1 MLPVVEILG
10 NTEFLAGEG
19 FWSAAFA
26 ASGSGCHKACCCPL
40 PDQVS
45 LKLRKRAKDMEDQ
58 LATTGDSINVLCQ
71 AFKPCPTLLKI
82 GQQVLFGIH

>member
-1 MLPVVEILG
+1 LG
-10 NTEFLAGEG
+10 NLPLLWSEG
-19 FWSAAFA
+19 FWSPADSS
-26 ASGSGCHKACCCPL
+26 SGSGSSKACLCPL

-45 LKLRKRAKDMEDQ
+45 LKLRECAKDMEDQ